1 MPYWRYQF
9 WKRAWWVLLAIVAP
23 ERKCPR
29 FGRLTRFETVL
40 TRQIAYIPGRD
51 WVFAR
56 NLKHDMA
63 KHLQGLMHVVSADR
77 ADDIEMGRPRPNI
90 PHANISETSGE
101 SRTSVPLPIPKK
113 EGRLKMALR
122 TLVYGTTEPRPKDR
136 GQRQPSQRYHK
147 WTRTHNYFAL
157 MGGFVLDNSKMSINP
172 FENFRERSTITAS
185 TLCAIARATPDS
197 IPDISKRAILDKS
210 KANGIGKLL
219 LCLQAGWF
227 GAQTVGRLATK
238 DNPISLLEL
247 NVLLHAL
254 CCLFILRV
262 WWFKPLDI
270 EEPDSVDA
278 SKTRNQDLYA
288 HMCVNRRLYCR
299 PHSEKVNVGHGTK
312 AFLTRSGHRSGRV
325 TATAIQNSNTY
336 SFVDVD
342 VTQRVDE
349 RSRGFHRNKTTKK
362 LRLYNDQICFG
373 FHLVVQADDP
383 SDVYVELK
391 WADLVCLRVAQ
402 GLKPENRD
410 NVYAEFVNRRLTD
423 LFVDC
428 ISTLDS
434 TDDSLKRLEG
444 TATREQ
450 SARALWN
457 LDRVATVGFMAAAAV

>member
-1 MPYWRYQF
+1 
-9 WKRAWWVLLAIVAP
+9 
-23 ERKCPR
+23 
-29 FGRLTRFETVL
+29 
-40 TRQIAYIPGRD
+40 
-51 WVFAR
+51 
-56 NLKHDMA
+56 
-63 KHLQGLMHVVSADR
+63 
-77 ADDIEMGRPRPNI
+77 
-90 PHANISETSGE
+90 
-101 SRTSVPLPIPKK
+101 
-113 EGRLKMALR
+113 MALR

-147 WTRTHNYFAL
+147 WTRTHSYFAL
-157 MGGFVLDNSKMSINP
+157 MGGFTLDKSKMSINP
-172 FENFRERSTITAS
+172 FEDFRERSTITAS
-185 TLCAIARATPDS
+185 KLCAIARATPDS
-197 IPDISKRAILDKS
+197 IPDVSKRAILDKS

-227 GAQTVGRLATK
+227 GAQTVGRFATK

-254 CCLFILRV
+254 CCLFVLRV
-262 WWFKPLDI
+262 WWFKPLGI
-270 EEPDSVDA
+270 KEPDSVDA

-288 HMCVNRRLYCR
+288 HMCANRRLYCR

-312 AFLTRSGHRSGRV
+312 AFLTRSGHRPGRM

-349 RSRGFHRNKTTKK
+349 RFRDFHRNKTTKR
-362 LRLYNDQICFG
+362 LRLYNNHICFG
-373 FHLVVQADDP
+373 FQLVVQLVVQAGNL

-391 WADLVCLRVAQ
+391 WADLECLRAAQ

-410 NVYAEFVNRRLTD
+410 DVYAEFVNRRLTD

-428 ISTLDS
+428 ISTLNS
-434 TDDSLKRLEG
+434 TDDSLKRLKA
-444 TATREQ
+444 TATQEQ

-457 LDRVATVGFMAAAAV
+457 LD